1 MLQRVSFP
9 VAGTEIEGVFHLPD
23 AEIHGAVAVF
33 AGRAHTIESAA
44 YLCEPIA
51 AAGFAALRFAHRSDD
66 GLERLADAAA
76 AIRLLRAHPAIPQR
90 VGVVGHGYGAAIAAL
105 AAGRDS
111 RLRSAVLIAPPAQGE
126 YFGSIK
132 PVAELSRTRARVLII
147 SPTAD
152 AVIPP
157 ADGDRYA
164 TVLRQGGAPCR
175 VLRIDGADHLFTD
188 PEHRVELTAAVT
200 AWLRETLAG

>member
-1 MLQRVSFP
+1 MLQRISFP
-9 VAGTEIEGVFHLPD
+9 VPGGEIAGILHLPD
-23 AEIHGAVAVF
+23 GEVHGAVAVL
-33 AGRAHTIESAA
+33 AGRVHTIDSAA

-51 AAGFAALRFAHRSDD
+51 GAGFAALRFAHRSDD
-66 GLERLADAAA
+66 GLERLADTAA
-76 AIRLLRAHPAIPQR
+76 AIRLLRAHPAIPQW
-90 VGVVGHGYGAAIAAL
+90 VGVVGQSYGAAIAAL

-111 RLRSAVLIAPPAQGE
+111 RLRSVVLIAPPAQRD
-126 YFGSIK
+126 YFGPIK

-152 AVIPP
+152 TVVPP

-175 VLRIDGADHLFTD
+175 VLRIDGADHQFTD
-188 PEHRVELTAAVT
+188 PEHRASMVAAVT
-200 AWLRETLAG
+200 AWLRETLPG